1 MIRLENLSKTYKN
14 KYGDNNIFN
23 DINISFNDK
32 GLYYILGKNGTGKS
46 TIFNILLGK
55 DLSYQGNY
63 YFYDTNITNLNNKEL
78 NNFRSNNISVI
89 TQSTQLIKE
98 LNVFNNL
105 LISINDKEIVL
116 EEKKKLITDVLSS
129 VKLEGFEN
137 RNVNT
142 LSGGE
147 AQRVAIARALLNK
160 PKVLLADEITS
171 NLDLETAKT
180 IMDLL
185 KELAKDHLII
195 MITHNDVLVKE
206 YNGIIYEI
214 KDKTIVN
221 SYNPKNMINNTP
233 VLNKTNSSLRN
244 TLIIVRSLF
253 KDKLLIN
260 LLYIVMIFI
269 SVTFVNLL
277 FISLNSTS
285 LKVNL
290 NSLYDNGLEAIKVEY
305 NKDTNNHLL
314 VKTKELSPIHF
325 PNVNK
330 NNYSIKQIILIDH
343 HFDQFKITG
352 YMPKNKTE
360 VLVTDYYLF
369 KLSLNSDDVLNS
381 SFEFRIDEQR
391 EILTITG
398 IIKTNYQE
406 LLNKPTS
413 HTTNQI
419 IELNI
424 NNFYNSLF
432 VTRDLFDNYKTIS
445 KDFMFNISNDL
456 NVNIQTKNKI
466 SETSDILYG
475 RKASNINEISL
486 TYYNIKEL
494 FNEYENIE
502 YEDLEF
508 VFNKIKDKTI
518 KYYFYDYNTLEYVEY
533 ELVVVG
539 INIIPVS
546 SNGVSEELVAKLTKK
561 EANKNYLLKIEK
573 NINKQVKTINKLEKN
588 GALFPSL
595 ETVSTYELEPNY
607 SKANSFLQV
616 IVILSILFS
625 LLFIAL
631 VAIITIVYI
640 KNQKINIKTLSLIGF
655 SAKTIANIY
664 FILTFL
670 KMLIGV
676 ILSFVLSSLVVNY
689 FNNLISTNNYQ
700 IEYEILINQNINII
714 LLLVGITAITSLIS
728 FLLVFK
734 NLRKGAKSKV

>member
-700 IEYEILINQNINII
+700 IKYEILINQNINII